1 MSFQDTRL
9 VSMRA
14 RKEIRVIF
22 PRKVKKSIVGEQF
35 LFYFFLQRIKYTNLE
50 NLRPLIHGSSV
61 DLKTLL
67 WIIFL
72 ICVCLG
78 TVSIRF
84 FFQHYQQL

>member
-9 VSMRA
+9 VSKRA

-22 PRKVKKSIVGEQF
+22 PRKVKKGIVGEQF

-50 NLRPLIHGSSV
+50 NLRPLIRGSSV

-67 WIIFL
+67 
-72 ICVCLG
+72 
-78 TVSIRF
+78 
-84 FFQHYQQL
+84 